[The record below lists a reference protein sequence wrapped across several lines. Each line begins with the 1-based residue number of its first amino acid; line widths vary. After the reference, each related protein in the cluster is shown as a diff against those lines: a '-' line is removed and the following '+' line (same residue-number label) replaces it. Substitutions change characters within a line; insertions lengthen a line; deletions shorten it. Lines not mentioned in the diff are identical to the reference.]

1 MITMEAYIHFTVRLL
16 VCGYIL
22 YKIWILLFRERLF
35 NVWDKI
41 PVRQQ
46 KDSPEPEMTVVEEKS
61 LSDVVG
67 KTTVI
72 YLEDPEI
79 AAKVPTHSEKL
90 EPSDFLGEEP
100 DISGDDVKTDLSS
113 NPVTPEELQEEQEQ
127 FEDTDIIAPGLDP
140 DFSSGLTFE
149 QMESA
154 VGVLTV
160 PTDDEQQII
169 NAAQIIYSIKDTD
182 LYEFF
187 TNQVSN
193 QDNVEKL
200 MSDCLDEDGEPLAVR
215 KSKRKVENIRI
226 FDLGKYV

>member
-1 MITMEAYIHFTVRLL
+1 V
-16 VCGYIL
+16 L
-22 YKIWILLFRERLF
+22 YKIWILLFREQLF
-35 NVWDKI
+35 GIWYKI
-41 PVRQQ
+41 PVRQR
-46 KDSPEPEMTVVEEKS
+46 KDAPEPEITIVKEKD

-67 KTTVI
+67 KTTII
-72 YLEDPEI
+72 YLEDPEV
-79 AAKVPTHSEKL
+79 AAKTPIRSEKL
-90 EPSDFLGEEP
+90 EPSDFLWEEA
-100 DISGDDVKTDLSS
+100 DISDDNVKSDISS
-113 NPVTPEELQEEQEQ
+113 SLVTSKELQEEQER

-140 DFSSGLTFE
+140 DFSTGLTYE

-169 NAAQIIYSIKDTD
+169 HAAQIIYSIKDTD

-200 MSDCLDEDGEPLAVR
+200 MSDCLNEDGSPLAER
-215 KSKRKVENIRI
+215 KSKQTNENLNK
-226 FDLGKYV
+226 FDMNRYV

>member
-1 MITMEAYIHFTVRLL
+1 MDTYMHFSVRLL
-16 VCGYIL
+16 VCGYVL
-22 YKIWILLFRERLF
+22 YKIWFLLFKEQLF
-35 NVWDKI
+35 GIWNKI
-41 PVRQQ
+41 PVRQR
-46 KDSPEPEMTVVEEKS
+46 KDTTEPEITIIEEND

-72 YLEDPEI
+72 YLEDPEVE
-79 AAKVPTHSEKL
+79 AKIPARSEKL

-100 DISGDDVKTDLSS
+100 DISGDDVESDLSS
-113 NPVTPEELQEEQEQ
+113 NPVTPEELQEEQER

-140 DFSSGLTFE
+140 DFSTGLTYE
-149 QMESA
+149 QMENA

-169 NAAQIIYSIKDTD
+169 HAAQIIYSIKDTD

-200 MSDCLDEDGEPLAVR
+200 MSDCLDKDGSPLAVR
-215 KSKRKVENIRI
+215 KSKRTKEDLNE
-226 FDLGKYV
+226 FDMSRYV

>member
-1 MITMEAYIHFTVRLL
+1 MMDTYIHFTVKLL
-16 VCGYIL
+16 VCGYVL
-22 YKIWILLFRERLF
+22 YRIWILLFKEQLF
-35 NVWDKI
+35 GVWDKI

-46 KDSPEPEMTVVEEKS
+46 KPVPEPVITIVEEKD
-61 LSDVVG
+61 LSEVVG

-72 YLEDPEI
+72 YLEDPEV
-79 AAKVPTHSEKL
+79 AAKIPAHSEKL

-100 DISGDDVKTDLSS
+100 DISDDDVESDLSE
-113 NPVTPEELQEEQEQ
+113 PVTVEELQEEQER
-127 FEDTDIIAPGLDP
+127 FEDADIIAPGLDP
-140 DFSSGLTFE
+140 DFSSGLTYE

-154 VGVLTV
+154 IGVLTV

-169 NAAQIIYSIKDTD
+169 HAAKIIYSIKDTD

-200 MSDCLDEDGEPLAVR
+200 MSDCLDEEGTPLSVR
-215 KSKRKVENIRI
+215 KSKRKIEG
-226 FDLGKYV
+226 FDMSKFV